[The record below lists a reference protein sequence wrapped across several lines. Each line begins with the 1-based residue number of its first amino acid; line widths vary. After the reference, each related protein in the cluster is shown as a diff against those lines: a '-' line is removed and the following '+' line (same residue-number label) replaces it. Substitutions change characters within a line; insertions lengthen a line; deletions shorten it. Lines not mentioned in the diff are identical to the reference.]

1 MIFQGILTSIAK
13 IPYIFVIFQGGPD
26 PLSPPLDPPMA
37 KTFDYEQ
44 VLVDLLFCY
53 AANCKDHY
61 QKLYIL
67 FYGTQIETNPV
78 LQSVKIKMS
87 TKGVKSIKKI

>member
-1 MIFQGILTSIAK
+1 
-13 IPYIFVIFQGGPD
+13 
-26 PLSPPLDPPMA
+26 MA

-67 FYGTQIETNPV
+67 FYGTQMETNPV
-78 LQSVKIKMS
+78 LPSVKIKMS
-87 TKGVKSIKKI
+87 TKGVKSIKNLRCITPYDIANLLFCLKSWPRCET